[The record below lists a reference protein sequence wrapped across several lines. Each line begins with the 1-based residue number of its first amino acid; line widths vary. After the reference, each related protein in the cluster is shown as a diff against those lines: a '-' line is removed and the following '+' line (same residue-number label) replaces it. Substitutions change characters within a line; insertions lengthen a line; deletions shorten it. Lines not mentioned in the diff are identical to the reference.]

1 MQLNLQIEGNYN
13 IKDLDSGR
21 LFEWSTV
28 VSGLPWRH
36 NQLAPHEPRMPPH
49 EYVLRDWC
57 EGEQAV
63 LYEVAGFVIDSS
75 PKSYDAYFRAYQGP
89 MKYMEVGTEPGDF
102 RYWRTSNLQPGGGMK
117 HFLNRCHLDS
127 VEPPR
132 RVDQGAKPIPLRE
145 WGTSE
150 PYWPKGAGFG
160 EWRHEQGQWVFY
172 PVSGN

>member
-21 LFEWSTV
+21 LFEWPTV

-63 LYEVAGFVIDSS
+63 LYEVAGFAIDSS
-75 PKSYDAYFRAYQGP
+75 PKSYDAYFRAYQRP

-102 RYWRTSNLQPGGGMK
+102 RYWRTSNLQPAGHKDILMQPAGYKEARLQTSNLAPTAWWPPQGGPA
-117 HFLNRCHLDS
+117 D
-127 VEPPR
+127 
-132 RVDQGAKPIPLRE
+132 
-145 WGTSE
+145 
-150 PYWPKGAGFG
+150 
-160 EWRHEQGQWVFY
+160 
-172 PVSGN
+172 